1 MPATNHCA
9 KRSLAKVTPPPTPP
23 LLTPAP
29 YYPAPVQVPNTVPRS
44 PGRGHNHVAG
54 AGAGAGARLLEGS

>member
-9 KRSLAKVTPPPTPP
+9 KRSLAKVTPP
-23 LLTPAP
+23 LLTL
-29 YYPAPVQVPNTVPRS
+29 YHPAPVQVPNT
-44 PGRGHNHVAG
+44 GRGHNHVSGAG